1 MEQLVH
7 VRPGSK
13 NDSLRYDQID
23 AGKSSKM
30 DNFHQQTL
38 EDLGQVHR
46 DFQTYILPRGYFA
59 KDFKGQNCRDG
70 DPYKTS
76 GERKK
81 KMLEISKENITQ
93 DLRTL
98 LRSYHVD
105 DLEALMILAD
115 EFEELQKDRQAFA
128 VEPKLA
134 ESAAAPVREKM

>member
-1 MEQLVH
+1 
-7 VRPGSK
+7 
-13 NDSLRYDQID
+13 
-23 AGKSSKM
+23 
-30 DNFHQQTL
+30 
-38 EDLGQVHR
+38 
-46 DFQTYILPRGYFA
+46 LPRTL
-59 KDFKGQNCRDG
+59 KDKIVEMETLIRPLVNG
-70 DPYKTS
+70 
-76 GERKK
+76 KK